1 MYSSHQGLFQRLLK
15 HMSPSSRKEQK
26 RNWSE
31 QPPRWWGRAEAAV
44 AEACEWGPLEPLW
57 VPMEAGASAW
67 GGRLQRWPQSTACLS
82 VVLVFCGGLSF
93 SKSIPG
99 CRAPRCHPLTAN
111 SSLLPRPAP
120 HPALVHLRHPMGC
133 AGLWPGT
140 SVWVSLCP
148 ARQCLAAALFLEPP
162 SFPSVPADGPAGEG
176 LPQMRDPLLNF
187 TLHQGCS
194 PILLALVSLFLS
206 FFFHPIW
213 LHRNLSCP
221 SCIWGPLLEF
231 SRCSESTFPFV
242 DVFLIHCGERWAPCP
257 PTPLLSC

>member
-1 MYSSHQGLFQRLLK
+1 MRVLSRACGSRVWCVRRDDMQQWHFASMMVWVFSVSISHCR
-15 HMSPSSRKEQK
+15 
-26 RNWSE
+26 
-31 QPPRWWGRAEAAV
+31 
-44 AEACEWGPLEPLW
+44 GPHSCPL
-57 VPMEAGASAW
+57 M
-67 GGRLQRWPQSTACLS
+67 LS
-82 VVLVFCGGLSF
+82 
-93 SKSIPG
+93 
-99 CRAPRCHPLTAN
+99 LTAN

-206 FFFHPIW
+206 FFFHPI
-213 LHRNLSCP
+213 
-221 SCIWGPLLEF
+221 
-231 SRCSESTFPFV
+231 
-242 DVFLIHCGERWAPCP
+242 
-257 PTPLLSC
+257 